1 MKTKYLTIVSSIIFC
16 SIILFSC
23 TKEDALYE
31 DSLGNVITPKSP
43 KHPITGKRFF
53 RCDKLFSTGSY
64 WLSYE
69 FETVITQ
76 THQADVFIIGSIKLD
91 NTDNGGQKIETNSN
105 FTLDQNGYLRGYNLK
120 SNYDNTFNL
129 YGVYDS
135 ITNKIN
141 LTMDDLDGGSC
152 ECREQR

>member
-1 MKTKYLTIVSSIIFC
+1 MKAKYLTIVLSIICC
-16 SIILFSC
+16 SIVLSGC
-23 TKEDALYE
+23 SKEDALYS
-31 DSLGNVITPKSP
+31 DSLGNVITIKSP

-53 RCDKLFSTGSY
+53 RCDKFFSTGNY

-91 NTDNGGQKIETNSN
+91 NTNNGGQKIETNSN
-105 FTLDQNGYLRGYNLK
+105 FTLDQSGYLRGYNLK
-120 SNYDNTFNL
+120 SNYDNTFDL

-135 ITNKIN
+135 STNKIN
-141 LTMDDLDGGSC
+141 LSLDELDGGSC
-152 ECREQR
+152 ECKEQ